1 MNEKTPLDDQL
12 NETLARCN
20 SLAET
25 ARQRRQRLEVWASTQ
40 PQTLACPRHANV
52 IRSIDWDASSRASHY
67 ATQEAQADTFV
78 LEYTPCAECAKNKQM
93 AKDGNWLKGCGVP
106 EIMLHGSLTS
116 FRQESAEDREH
127 INAVR
132 LFLKK
137 RVGFLIMT
145 GNLGDGKSLLAVA
158 TLREFHA
165 GLFITH
171 NNLLLDL
178 RREYNH
184 PQRLD
189 IIQRCQRARCL
200 VVDDLGLSVGG
211 GDELPMLQSIFDHRH
226 GEKMPTIITSN
237 LTLETIYEAVGARLA
252 DRFKQ
257 ALFRHLNFSG
267 ESSRKAER
275 QSYFA

>member
-1 MNEKTPLDDQL
+1 MNEKTSLDDQL

-40 PQTLACPRHANV
+40 PQTLACPRHAHV
-52 IRSIDWDASSRASHY
+52 IRSINWDASSRASHY

-78 LEYTPCAECAKNKQM
+78 LEYTPCAECAKDQNV
-93 AKDGNWLKGCGVP
+93 AKEGNWLKACGVP

-158 TLREFHA
+158 TLREFHS

-184 PQRLD
+184 PKRLD

-237 LTLETIYEAVGARLA
+237 LTLETIYEAVGVRLA

-257 ALFRHLNFSG
+257 ALFRHLSFSG